1 MLIGTLRN
9 PTAAPI
15 PVPGSELAPGEER
28 CILLS
33 FDQFRPV
40 FDWNTPFEM
49 GAEALNFSGEPL
61 PTSDAIMGA
70 HWVQALAQKFTTS
83 LEGRALWNIE
93 IQSRLFCAV
102 RVEILQTKLA
112 DFGTSW
118 QAVTQKLSPVAG
130 LLQLGM
136 LNEARGA
143 LLVTITDDY
152 LTPERLGRWAQMVA
166 AADAIIRED

>member
-1 MLIGTLRN
+1 MLIAVLRN
-9 PTAAPI
+9 PTTAPI
-15 PVPGSELAPGEER
+15 PLPGLDLEPGEER
-28 CILLS
+28 LEFLS

-40 FDWNTPFEM
+40 FDWNEPFSQ
-49 GAEALNFSGEPL
+49 GVEALDFVGNPIPE
-61 PTSDAIMGA
+61 TDAILGA
-70 HWVQALAQKFTTS
+70 CFVQSLAQRFSTD

-93 IQSRLFCAV
+93 IQARLFCSV

-136 LNEARGA
+136 LNEARQA
-143 LLVTITDDY
+143 LLSIPVDNY
-152 LTPERLGRWAQMVA
+152 LTTERLERWADCVA
-166 AADAIIRED
+166 AADAILRED